1 MERTTA
7 LSTAGAFTLTAAAAV
22 SALFL
27 TMDRGAGAAA
37 EATDPA
43 VMEPEVVTEYEVV
56 QLQPDAPVA
65 VAVDE
70 PSAADV
76 GEIVYEVEY
85 VQAEGAAP
93 SEGEYGEA
101 EYEEEHED
109 GYEDSETDE
118 DEYGETD
125 EEDEEYEEY
134 EDD

>member
-7 LSTAGAFTLTAAAAV
+7 LSTAGAVTLTAAAAV

-43 VMEPEVVTEYEVV
+43 VMESEVVTEYEVV

-109 GYEDSETDE
+109 EYE
-118 DEYGETD
+118 DEYD
-125 EEDEEYEEY
+125 EDEDEEYE
-134 EDD
+134 DD

>member
-65 VAVDE
+65 VAADE
-70 PSAADV
+70 PSVADV

-85 VQAEGAAP
+85 VQADGAAL
-93 SEGEYGEA
+93 SA
-101 EYEEEHED
+101 DEYEEE
-109 GYEDSETDE
+109 YEDEE
-118 DEYGETD
+118 EYEYEEEEEYEED
-125 EEDEEYEEY
+125 EEDE
-134 EDD
+134 DD